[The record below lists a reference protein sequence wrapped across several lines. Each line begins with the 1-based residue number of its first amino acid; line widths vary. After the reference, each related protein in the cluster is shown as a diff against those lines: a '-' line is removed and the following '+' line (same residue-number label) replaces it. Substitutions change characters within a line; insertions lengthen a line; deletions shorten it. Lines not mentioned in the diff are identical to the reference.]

1 VSIGV
6 YKLHVIWEESVYT
19 GKLRGVQLL
28 AKSRLERSEW
38 IEALLKAVA
47 AIKKDPYKYEILLK
61 EANNKQVAI
70 DNSKKPNKDD
80 S

>member
-47 AIKKDPYKYEILLK
+47 AIKKDPYK
-61 EANNKQVAI
+61 
-70 DNSKKPNKDD
+70 
-80 S
+80 